1 MNARIKTPLVL
12 GLKYSNKHPRVS
24 LTVSFIYAP
33 AEMHKGFKTM
43 HGKSVCSRIRK
54 LEINKP
60 HEMETTK
67 TITCIVSNGARGVLY
82 QFAHTLTHMCIV
94 TLFIMLTMNRS
105 MHQPAYSMTK
115 AILYGKMVYKSRESN

>member
-33 AEMHKGFKTM
+33 AEIHKGFKTM
-43 HGKSVCSRIRK
+43 HGKSVFSRIRK

-67 TITCIVSNGARGVLY
+67 TITYIVSNGARGNINLRTHSHICVLL
-82 QFAHTLTHMCIV
+82 H
-94 TLFIMLTMNRS
+94 
-105 MHQPAYSMTK
+105 YS
-115 AILYGKMVYKSRESN
+115 